1 MLLKKIDRLMKKK
14 IKRRPFIRV
23 DNLREVNYAIFKLFT
38 VGLKFPTLVY

>member
-1 MLLKKIDRLMKKK
+1 MLLKKIDRLMKK

-23 DNLREVNYAIFKLFT
+23 VNLREVNYAMFKPFT